1 MLDVSREELITIF
14 LEKRRR
20 TSSKKR
26 SAVKSG
32 PVALPRDRAF
42 PLSYV
47 QERLW
52 ILQHRNKDNAYN
64 MSGGVMLEGAL
75 SVKALEEALYALVER
90 HEPLRTRFVVAPGES
105 EPHVEIEPAR
115 NFELAVRDADEE
127 QAAGLIS
134 EQAGQVFDLEKAPFS
149 VQLLRMGPNRHIL
162 SLALVTNKS

>member
-1 MLDVSREELITIF
+1 MNSVVNADRKELLRLLREKQSWLAGGTHVELP
-14 LEKRRR
+14 
-20 TSSKKR
+20 
-26 SAVKSG
+26 

-105 EPHVEIEPAR
+105 EPHVEIEAAR
-115 NFELAVRDADEE
+115 KFQLSVRDTDEE
-127 QAAGLIS
+127 QAAGLAS
-134 EQAGQVFDLEKAPFS
+134 E
-149 VQLLRMGPNRHIL
+149 
-162 SLALVTNKS
+162 